1 MVYVIN
7 ERLYK
12 AVNGFVDAIKNSGI
26 DTPYFTISDHGQRAS
41 WFWPRVGDTSHR
53 SRISVFG
60 VMDHTTLTLEVF
72 EDQWYKTKK
81 VFETSDHKGAVDF
94 LLSL

>member
-41 WFWPRVGDTSHR
+41 WFWPKISDTSGSH
-53 SRISVFG
+53 ISVFG
-60 VMDHTTLTLEVF
+60 VMDKNSLTLEVF
-72 EDQWYKTKK
+72 EGQWYKTKQ
-81 VFETSDHKGAVDF
+81 VFESSDHKGAVDF